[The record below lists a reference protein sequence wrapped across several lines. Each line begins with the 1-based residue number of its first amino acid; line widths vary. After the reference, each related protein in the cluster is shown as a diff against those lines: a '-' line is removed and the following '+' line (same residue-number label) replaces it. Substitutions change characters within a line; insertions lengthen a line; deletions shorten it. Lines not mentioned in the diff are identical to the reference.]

1 MLKKLLLLA
10 DSISSSVGRA
20 VAWLTLAMMVVT
32 CLIVILRYGFQFGSI
47 ALQESV
53 VYLHA
58 LVFMLGAAYTF
69 KDDEH
74 VRVDVFYR
82 EFSVKKKA
90 WVNLVGGVVF
100 LIPVTL
106 YTFYLSIDYVAASWR
121 VLETSPEP
129 GGLPFIYLLKTL
141 IPIMMIAL
149 LVQGIADIIKN
160 LGVVLNQTP
169 TIGSEE
175 STSEERTHG

>member
-1 MLKKLLLLA
+1 MLKKLVVLA
-10 DSISSSVGRA
+10 DTISDVTGRS

-32 CLIVILRYGFQFGSI
+32 CLIVVLRYGFQYGSI

-58 LVFMLGAAYTF
+58 LVFMLGAAYTLG
-69 KDDEH
+69 KDEH

-82 EFSVKKKA
+82 TFSQRKKA
-90 WVNLVGGVVF
+90 WVNLIGGIIF
-100 LIPVTL
+100 LLPVTL
-106 YTFYLSIDYVAASWR
+106 YTFYLSMDYVAVSWR

-141 IPIMMIAL
+141 IPVMMISL
-149 LVQGIADIIKN
+149 LLQGIADIIKN
-160 LGVVLNQTP
+160 LAVILNVT
-169 TIGSEE
+169 TV
-175 STSEERTHG
+175 TSGENTRG